1 MSDDRAS
8 SDAAPA
14 GADAG
19 SSNEGSSNETA
30 SNKNPSPGN
39 GASANASPEGAPGEG
54 RGPSEAKH
62 RNFGTFGGVF
72 TPTVLTILGVIMYL
86 RTGWVVGNAGILG
99 GLLIILISFGIATL
113 TALSMA
119 SITTNIRIGA
129 GGAYAI
135 ICQSLGLEVGGA
147 VGIPRYLSQA
157 LAVTMYIFG
166 FREGFLAFFPGYAAY
181 GFAIDVAVLAVLFGI
196 AYVSADLAIKTEY
209 FIMALIVGSLI
220 SVALAAVNGSM
231 QYPVTQ
237 VGWWGDFAGYTGS
250 TGSGAAGGG
259 SPGGGGGASFW
270 LVFAV
275 FFPASTGIM
284 AGANMSGDLENPR
297 RSIPKG
303 TMWALGASL
312 VVYLALAYWV
322 ARSATPAELTGNY
335 QVMIEKAFWSPIV
348 VAGLLGACFSSA
360 LASAVGAGRILQ
372 AMGEHH
378 IVPASGWVKQL
389 TKKGEPRNAM
399 LVTGAIVF
407 AAILLRDLNALAPL
421 ITLFFLITYLMLNV
435 VLLIE
440 QSVNLVSFRPLW
452 RVPMWVSV
460 TGTLSCLVVM
470 FIVNPTFSVVS
481 VVVTIA
487 FYALLVRRHLNAPFE
502 DVRSGLFVSMAEWA
516 AQRVQELP
524 EMQERAWKPNLLVPV
539 RDESVLRGISTILQ
553 GLTAP
558 NGSVKIVGLGHN
570 EDEQILSDELHSAGG
585 GAQTADASE
594 ETTTSDEANVA
605 AGAGSSGAGS
615 SGAASSD
622 ATEAVP
628 AAKGG
633 SETRAAR
640 RGAGS
645 SPRSRRKAKDAA
657 SENRPASGEPS
668 DEERGRTTK
677 RRQNVLLSE
686 RLTALTHSFQER
698 GIFAT
703 STVIDAGSYAEGL
716 IAGMQAMRGTFF
728 KPNVVFLEMPEAAA
742 ATSTE
747 RRAEDLRLITREAD
761 REGIGTLLYA
771 PHPQASLGQR
781 QSINVWIHDR
791 SPDWR
796 IKMKI
801 GNLDLMVLSAYKL
814 AQNWN
819 ARLRLITVVDSDEK
833 EDKARDFM
841 EQLRDLGRF
850 TDAEVCVGRGSFS
863 DYLAQAP
870 QADLSV
876 FGMLPE
882 PDFAFCRRM
891 VESTRSTCLFVRD
904 SGQESALA

>member
-1 MSDDRAS
+1 MSDERAS
-8 SDAAPA
+8 APPA
-14 GADAG
+14 
-19 SSNEGSSNETA
+19 ETA
-30 SNKNPSPGN
+30 SADGSSGDAAKAPSANGASPDAGN
-39 GASANASPEGAPGEG
+39 GADIATPEGHGPGEAPGG
-54 RGPSEAKH
+54 GPSEEKH

-86 RTGWVVGNAGILG
+86 RTGWVVGNAGIIG
-99 GLLIILISFGIATL
+99 GLLIILLSFGIATL
-113 TALSMA
+113 TALSMSA
-119 SITTNIRIGA
+119 ITTNIRIGA

-181 GFAIDVAVLAVLFGI
+181 AFAIDVAVLAVLFGI
-196 AYVSADLAIKTEY
+196 AYISADLAIKTEY

-237 VGWWGDFAGYTGS
+237 VGWWGDFAGYTGN
-250 TGSGAAGGG
+250 GSAAGGG
-259 SPGGGGGASFW
+259 SSFW

-297 RSIPKG
+297 KAIPKG
-303 TMWALGASL
+303 TMWALGVSL

-335 QVMIEKAFWSPIV
+335 KVMIEKAFWSPIV

-372 AMGEHH
+372 AMGEHR

-440 QSVNLVSFRPLW
+440 QGVNLVSFRPLW
-452 RVPMWVSV
+452 RVPMWVSIA
-460 TGTLSCLVVM
+460 GTIGCLVVM

-481 VVVTIA
+481 VVVTIG
-487 FYALLVRRHLNAPFE
+487 FYFLLVRRQLNAPFE

-539 RDESVLRGISTILQ
+539 RDESVLRGISTMLEA
-553 GLTAP
+553 LAAP

-570 EDEQILSDELHSAGG
+570 EDEQLLRDDWRTASSAGQ
-585 GAQTADASE
+585 QTAEAAAAGPQGAAQSVEDSSE
-594 ETTTSDEANVA
+594 ESNSANNASDVVPVETTSAEAKA
-605 AGAGSSGAGS
+605 ALS
-615 SGAASSD
+615 AA
-622 ATEAVP
+622 EE
-628 AAKGG
+628 GG
-633 SETRAAR
+633 DVQSRRAAR
-640 RGAGS
+640 RGTGS
-645 SPRSRRKAKDAA
+645 SPRSKRKAGRTARMQK
-657 SENRPASGEPS
+657 PAETAP
-668 DEERGRTTK
+668 EERGRSAK
-677 RRQNVLLSE
+677 RRQNAALSE
-686 RLTALTHSFQER
+686 RLTQMTHSFR
-698 GIFAT
+698 DHGIFAS
-703 STVIDAGSYAEGL
+703 STVIDAGGYAEGL

-728 KPNVVFLEMPEAAA
+728 KPNVVFLEVDE
-742 ATSTE
+742 E
-747 RRAEDLRLITREAD
+747 REEDHRLIVREAD

-771 PHPQASLGQR
+771 PHPEASLGQR

-796 IKMKI
+796 VKMKI
-801 GNLDLMVLSAYKL
+801 GNLDLMVLCAHKL

-819 ARLRLITVVDSDEK
+819 AQMRLITVVDSDEK
-833 EDKARDFM
+833 EDRARDFM

-850 TDAEVCVGRGSFS
+850 TDAEVVVGRGGF
-863 DYLAQAP
+863 DTYLHKAP

-876 FGMLPE
+876 FGMLPD
-882 PDFAFCRRM
+882 PDFDFSRRM
-891 VESTRSTCLFVRD
+891 VEATRSTCLFVRD